1 MQERKET
8 YDYGFDAQTGEFG
21 NLISKGIIDPT
32 KVVRAALQDAASVGR
47 RADYGKAADRQ
58 PSAGDAWPFGIH
70 VGEMQ
75 PTLGPFL
82 CRVAASLQTART
94 KQERSTYSKVVQE
107 GEHFSRHL

>member
-1 MQERKET
+1 MRGAFLDNLDAGQTMVRPPT
-8 YDYGFDAQTGEFG
+8 GSHQQGMLGFLG
-21 NLISKGIIDPT
+21 
-32 KVVRAALQDAASVGR
+32 
-47 RADYGKAADRQ
+47 Y
-58 PSAGDAWPFGIH
+58 H

>member
-1 MQERKET
+1 MRRELHQYPVTLTGDSDRIHRKAIVHAPPERL
-8 YDYGFDAQTGEFG
+8 Y
-21 NLISKGIIDPT
+21 
-32 KVVRAALQDAASVGR
+32 
-47 RADYGKAADRQ
+47 RQ

-94 KQERSTYSKVVQE
+94 KQERSTYSKVAQE